1 MPDIQITPQMVEK
14 WIGSDNL
21 SVDHFLDL
29 LSEIANGD
37 YPVEIFRDE
46 VLSYLS
52 CLEEEKQNA

>member
-52 CLEEEKQNA
+52 CLEEENQNA